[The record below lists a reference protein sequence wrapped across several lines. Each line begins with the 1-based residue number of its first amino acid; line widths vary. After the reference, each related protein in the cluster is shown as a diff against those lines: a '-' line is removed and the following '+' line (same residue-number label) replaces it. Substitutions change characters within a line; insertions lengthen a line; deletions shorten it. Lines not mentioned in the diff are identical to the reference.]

1 MPDSRHLTLTP
12 NTVATVT
19 LDYDYDNVEIV
30 NVDGTATV
38 YFTIDGSTPTVEG
51 NGTIV
56 LPAAVSGWST
66 EYNRPRG
73 SAAEVRLISTGSPKI
88 AVRGW

>member
-1 MPDSRHLTLTP
+1 MPDSRHLTLTA

-19 LDYDYDNVEIV
+19 LDSDYDNVEIV
-30 NVDGTATV
+30 NVDGAAAV
-38 YFTIDGSTPTVEG
+38 YFTIDGSMPTVAG
-51 NGTIV
+51 DGTIV
-56 LPAAVSGWST
+56 LPAAISGWAT

-73 SAAEVRLISTGSPKI
+73 SDAVVRLISTGTPKI